1 MSQSTTKP
9 PTPAATTPPP
19 PGSAPP
25 ARPLT
30 PPSRPYTTRA
40 ADYEDLP
47 PVFRRSRDD
56 LGRILSWHTRLEDM
70 RYRSAHTLSSDDLAA
85 LGTVVSEMA
94 MMLGE
99 PEVSPEGQDPGF
111 ERERAER
118 EQHRER
124 DRAERERDQAKK

>member
-1 MSQSTTKP
+1 MSHSQTRPAAP
-9 PTPAATTPPP
+9 PTPPPGTTPQ
-19 PGSAPP
+19 
-25 ARPLT
+25 
-30 PPSRPYTTRA
+30 PPSPYTTRA
-40 ADYEDLP
+40 PLPEDA

-99 PEVSPEGQDPGF
+99 PVAPVDAPPAESPP
-111 ERERAER
+111 
-118 EQHRER
+118 
-124 DRAERERDQAKK
+124 KK